1 MYEFSN
7 QKPLYLQLKELIEEA
22 ILNEVLKAEEMIPSI
37 RIMSRDYR
45 INPLTVS
52 NAVDTLVE
60 TGILYKKRGIGM
72 FVSEN
77 GKQLLKEQQSDD
89 FKNNE
94 LNSAISK
101 AKLLGIEKN
110 EVDNIVKNIYTT
122 TVNTNTKKGGH

>member
-94 LNSAISK
+94 LNSTISK
-101 AKLLGIEKN
+101 ARLLGIEKN
-110 EVDNIVKNIYTT
+110 EVDSIVKNIYTT
-122 TVNTNTKKGGH
+122 TVNTKSKKGGH

>member
-110 EVDNIVKNIYTT
+110 EVDNIVKNIYTA
-122 TVNTNTKKGGH
+122 TVNKKSKKGGH